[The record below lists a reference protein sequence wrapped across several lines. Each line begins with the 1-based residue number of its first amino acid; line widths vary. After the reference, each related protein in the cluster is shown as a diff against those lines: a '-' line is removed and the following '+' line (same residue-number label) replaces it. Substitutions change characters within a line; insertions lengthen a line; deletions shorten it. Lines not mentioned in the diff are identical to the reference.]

1 MKIVFVGGGT
11 GGHFYPLIA
20 VAEAVRT
27 ESAERDILTPQLYYI
42 APEPYDAE
50 ALFANSITFIKS
62 PAGKIRRYASIQN
75 ITGLF
80 TTIAGVFWSLRTL
93 YKLYP
98 DVIFSKGGYA
108 SVPTV
113 IAAHFLKIPII
124 IHESDAKP
132 GRANLLAS
140 KYAYRIAVAFEGVKN
155 LFPLKAQDKVAVT
168 GIPVREAFLNTLKI
182 PPALT
187 YKTSQDAK
195 AALGLNVNIPTV
207 LILGGSSGSQRI
219 NDLLLSVLPDFVAFG
234 NIIHQ
239 TGKNNFKDVQT
250 ASSVILDKNANAN
263 RYHPYMYLG
272 PDTMVL
278 AAQAADVIISRAGS
292 TSITEISLWK
302 KPAVL
307 IPIPEAISHDQRTN
321 AYSYAHTGAAIVLE
335 EKNMT
340 PHLLVSEARRIASD
354 PYLAQEMGE
363 KGASFANPKAASLI
377 GHELLEVCLA
387 HEADSEARNVK
398 GKTSST

>member
-20 VAEAVRT
+20 VAEAVRA
-27 ESAERDILTPQLYYI
+27 ESASRDILTPQLYYI
-42 APEPYDAE
+42 APEPYDE
-50 ALFANSITFIKS
+50 DALFANSITFIKS
-62 PAGKIRRYASIQN
+62 PAGKMRRYASIQN
-75 ITGLF
+75 VTGLF
-80 TTIAGVFWSLRTL
+80 TTLAGVIWSMRTL
-93 YKLYP
+93 FKLYP

-108 SVPTV
+108 SAPTV

-140 KYAYRIAVAFEGVKN
+140 KYAYRIAVAFESVKQF
-155 LFPLKAQDKVAVT
+155 FPFKDQIKVAVT
-168 GIPVREAFLNTLKI
+168 GIPVREAFLQTLQI
-182 PPALT
+182 PPSLT

-195 AALGLNVNIPTV
+195 TALGLDLTVPTV

-219 NDLLLSVLPDFVAFG
+219 NDLILSVLPDLVSFG

-239 TGKNNFKDVQT
+239 TGKNNFKTVE
-250 ASSVILDKNANAN
+250 SSVSVILDKNTNAG

-278 AAQAADVIISRAGS
+278 AAQAADVIVSRAGS

-302 KPAVL
+302 KPAIL
-307 IPIPEAISHDQRTN
+307 IPIPETISHDQKTN
-321 AYSYAHTGAAIVLE
+321 AYAFAHTGAAIVLE

-340 PHLLVSEARRIASD
+340 PHIMVSEIRRIGSD
-354 PYLAQEMGE
+354 TRLAEEMGR
-363 KGASFANPKAASLI
+363 KGSAFANPEAAKII

-387 HEADSEARNVK
+387 HEAEAESHTK
-398 GKTSST
+398 K